1 MKWHDWRKICTEN
14 NLSKEET
21 SESWSEYKEMV
32 KYAEEAALL
41 GILSDE
47 FLIAFAYARD
57 KQFQTDSQIDEL
69 TDLSKSIND
78 AIDTEETLFEF
89 AVSNKEF
96 DTDGLSEDE
105 KMFIMLEKTQ
115 DDLMLNLEHIN
126 DKAEY
131 YSNKAL
137 ELRQSANSAILEMSN
152 ELRKYK
158 K

>member
-1 MKWHDWRKICTEN
+1 MKWQDWRKICNEN

-21 SESWSEYKEMV
+21 SESWSEYKDMV

-57 KQFQTDSQIDEL
+57 NRFETDSQIDEL

-78 AIDTEETLFEF
+78 AIDTDEF
-89 AVSNKEF
+89 LDLDN
-96 DTDGLSEDE
+96 DG

-115 DDLMLNLEHIN
+115 DNLVLNLEQIN

-131 YSNKAL
+131 YSNRAL

-158 K
+158 Q

>member
-1 MKWHDWRKICTEN
+1 MKWQDWRKICNEN

-21 SESWSEYKEMV
+21 SDSWSEYKDMV

-41 GILSDE
+41 GVLSDE

-57 KQFQTDSQIDEL
+57 NEFQTDARIDEL
-69 TDLSKSIND
+69 SDLSKSIND
-78 AIDTEETLFEF
+78 SIDAESLL
-89 AVSNKEF
+89 
-96 DTDGLSEDE
+96 DEDE
-105 KMFIMLEKTQ
+105 NMFVVLEKTQ

-126 DKAEY
+126 NKAEY

-158 K
+158 R

>member
-1 MKWHDWRKICTEN
+1 MKWQDWRKICNEN

-21 SESWSEYKEMV
+21 SESWSEYKDMV

-57 KQFQTDSQIDEL
+57 NQFQTDSQIDEL

-78 AIDTEETLFEF
+78 AIDTEENL
-89 AVSNKEF
+89 S
-96 DTDGLSEDE
+96 SEDE

-158 K
+158 R

>member
-1 MKWHDWRKICTEN
+1 MKWQDWRKICNEN

-21 SESWSEYKEMV
+21 SESWSEYKDMV

-57 KQFQTDSQIDEL
+57 NRFEPDSQIDEL

-78 AIDTEETLFEF
+78 AIDTDEF
-89 AVSNKEF
+89 LDLDN
-96 DTDGLSEDE
+96 DE
-105 KMFIMLEKTQ
+105 KMFLMLEKTQ
-115 DDLMLNLEHIN
+115 DNLMLNLEQIN

-131 YSNKAL
+131 YSNRAL

-158 K
+158 Q

>member
-1 MKWHDWRKICTEN
+1 MKWQDWRKICNEN

-21 SESWSEYKEMV
+21 SDSWSEYKDMV

-57 KQFQTDSQIDEL
+57 NRFQTDSQIDEL

-78 AIDTEETLFEF
+78 TIDETLFES
-89 AVSNKEF
+89 AVSE
-96 DTDGLSEDE
+96 EDK
-105 KMFIMLEKTQ
+105 KMFTMLEKTQ

-126 DKAEY
+126 DKAEW

-137 ELRQSANSAILEMSN
+137 ELRQSANSAILEMSD

-158 K
+158 Q

>member
-21 SESWSEYKEMV
+21 SKSWSEYKEMV

-57 KQFQTDSQIDEL
+57 NRFQTDSQLDEL
-69 TDLSKSIND
+69 TELSKSIND
-78 AIDTEETLFEF
+78 TIDEKALFDE
-89 AVSNKEF
+89 VE
-96 DTDGLSEDE
+96 SEDE

-137 ELRQSANSAILEMSN
+137 ELRQSANSAILDMSD

-158 K
+158 R

>member
-1 MKWHDWRKICTEN
+1 MKWQDWRKICNEN

-21 SESWSEYKEMV
+21 SDSWSEYKDMV

-57 KQFQTDSQIDEL
+57 NRFQTDSQIDEL

-78 AIDTEETLFEF
+78 AIDTDEF
-89 AVSNKEF
+89 LDLDN
-96 DTDGLSEDE
+96 DE

-115 DDLMLNLEHIN
+115 DNLMLNLEQIN

-131 YSNKAL
+131 YSNRAL

-158 K
+158 Q

>member
-1 MKWHDWRKICTEN
+1 MKWQDWRKICNEN

-21 SESWSEYKEMV
+21 SDSWSEYKDMV

-57 KQFQTDSQIDEL
+57 NRFEPDSQIDEL

-78 AIDTEETLFEF
+78 AIDTDEF
-89 AVSNKEF
+89 LDLDN
-96 DTDGLSEDE
+96 DE
-105 KMFIMLEKTQ
+105 KMFLMLEKTQ
-115 DDLMLNLEHIN
+115 DNLMLNLEQIN

-131 YSNKAL
+131 YSNRAL

-158 K
+158 Q

>member
-1 MKWHDWRKICTEN
+1 MKWQDWRKICNEN

-21 SESWSEYKEMV
+21 SDSWSEYKDMV

-57 KQFQTDSQIDEL
+57 NRFQTDSQIDEL

-78 AIDTEETLFEF
+78 AIDTEENI
-89 AVSNKEF
+89 S
-96 DTDGLSEDE
+96 SEDE

-158 K
+158 Q

>member
-1 MKWHDWRKICTEN
+1 MKWQDWRKICNEN

-21 SESWSEYKEMV
+21 SESWSEYKDMV

-57 KQFQTDSQIDEL
+57 NRFETDSQIDEL

-78 AIDTEETLFEF
+78 AIDTDEF
-89 AVSNKEF
+89 LDLDN
-96 DTDGLSEDE
+96 DE

-115 DDLMLNLEHIN
+115 DNLMLNLEQIN

-131 YSNKAL
+131 YSNRAL

-158 K
+158 Q

>member
-1 MKWHDWRKICTEN
+1 MKWQDWRKICNEN

-21 SESWSEYKEMV
+21 SDSWSEYKDMV

-57 KQFQTDSQIDEL
+57 NRFQTDSQIDEL

-78 AIDTEETLFEF
+78 AIDTDEF
-89 AVSNKEF
+89 LDLDN
-96 DTDGLSEDE
+96 DE

-115 DDLMLNLEHIN
+115 DNLMLNLEQIN

-131 YSNKAL
+131 YSNRAL

-152 ELRKYK
+152 ELRNYK
-158 K
+158 Q